1 MPSRATNSEQP
12 KLPQRPLRLTLD
24 RDFILRSALALID
37 RDGLDRLTMRR
48 LSGELDV
55 TPMALYRHV
64 PNKAA
69 LLDGVS
75 ELIWRTA
82 IRPARAKHG
91 GDYRQQLE
99 RAMVRLRTELLRHPN
114 AVSLLA
120 THPLVTGGQLELVGV
135 AIDLLKTSGMPV
147 TTTTLYRLNN
157 LAVFTFG
164 HVLAEVAEPVGDA
177 DGEVDLA
184 IRDEV
189 VAAHPALREVLMPL
203 IETRRT
209 TSGYKVDHQFHLGLQ
224 ALLAGW
230 PDAG

>member
-1 MPSRATNSEQP
+1 MPSRPTNSERAEP
-12 KLPQRPLRLTLD
+12 PQRPLRLALD
-24 RDFILRSALALID
+24 RDFILRSALAMID

-48 LSGELDV
+48 LSSELGF

-75 ELIWRTA
+75 ELIWRA
-82 IRPARAKHG
+82 AVAPARAGHG
-91 GDYRQQLE
+91 SDYRQQLE
-99 RAMVRLRTELLRHPN
+99 HAMTRLRAELLRHPN

-164 HVLAEVAEPVGDA
+164 HVLAEVAEPAGGA
-177 DGEVDLA
+177 GGEVDLA
-184 IRDEV
+184 TRDAV
-189 VAAHPALREVLMPL
+189 VAAHPALREVLVPL
-203 IETRRT
+203 IETRHT
-209 TSGYKVDHQFHLGLQ
+209 TSGYNVDRQFQLGLE
-224 ALLAGW
+224 ALLADW
-230 PDAG
+230 PETD